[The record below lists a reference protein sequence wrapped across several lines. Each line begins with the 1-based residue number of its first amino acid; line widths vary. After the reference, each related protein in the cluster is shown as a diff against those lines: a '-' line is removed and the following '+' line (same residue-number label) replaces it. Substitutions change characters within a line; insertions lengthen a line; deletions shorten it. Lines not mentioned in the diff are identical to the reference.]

1 MEREVTPPQDEKGL
15 WLEIWSSTTDQGERT
30 PFAQHTP
37 CFQLGI
43 PKERP
48 HPCLNPWPGVEM
60 LRGVSLRRK
69 LNLDSY
75 HCCFGVTSSLG
86 EPDGSCQLY
95 TAEWEGLMLIF
106 GPFRTTPP
114 ACISALE
121 EKPVILPGRDA
132 ITKNRRKQF
141 VVLPPHNEPLLQ
153 KADPWRSHRV

>member
-15 WLEIWSSTTDQGERT
+15 WLEIWSSTTDQGSTLPSHST
-30 PFAQHTP
+30 PLLPA
-37 CFQLGI
+37 GI
-43 PKERP
+43 PKECP
-48 HPCLNPWPGVEM
+48 HPCLDPRPGVEM
-60 LRGVSLRRK
+60 LWGVSLRRK

-95 TAEWEGLMLIF
+95 TAEWEELMLIF

-132 ITKNRRKQF
+132 ITKNWRKQF

>member
-95 TAEWEGLMLIF
+95 TAE
-106 GPFRTTPP
+106 
-114 ACISALE
+114 
-121 EKPVILPGRDA
+121 
-132 ITKNRRKQF
+132 
-141 VVLPPHNEPLLQ
+141 
-153 KADPWRSHRV
+153 